1 MRALLLLIACALFA
15 AGCGYK
21 GPLYL
26 PGSKPE
32 RKPRA
37 ESQKPAPAAPEKEE
51 DRQ

>member
-1 MRALLLLIACALFA
+1 MRALLFLIACALVA

-32 RKPRA
+32 RKPKA
-37 ESQKPAPAAPEKEE
+37 ETKQQPAPASQEE
-51 DRQ
+51 ETK

>member
-32 RKPRA
+32 RKA
-37 ESQKPAPAAPEKEE
+37 KTEAKQPAPVQDKDEE
-51 DRQ
+51 TK